1 MLDINE
7 IMSLLPHRYP
17 FLLVD
22 RITAIDDQKA
32 ATGIKNVTINEPFFQ
47 GHFPGH
53 PIMPGV
59 LIIEGMAQV
68 CGVLALSTVA
78 DPHSKVIY
86 FMSIDKAK
94 FRRPVTPGDTLQ
106 YSVTTLRQ
114 RANIWL
120 MAAKAHVGEDLVTE
134 AEFKA
139 MVVDR

>member
-68 CGVLALSTVA
+68 CGVLALSTVP

-114 RANIWL
+114 RANVWL
-120 MAAKAHVGEDLVTE
+120 MAAKAHVGEELVTE